1 MAKKLPIV
9 PSAKAG
15 SMAEAPSGII
25 WREQHPVI
33 GGNCNQ
39 CLECILFC
47 PEGAL
52 KLEDKK
58 VIVSLELCNG
68 CGTCVRYGCPAIEFS
83 DEKARITDLCNGCA
97 VCADLCP
104 TGAIVRGGKR

>member
-33 GGNCNQ
+33 GGNCDQ
-39 CLECILFC
+39 CLECIMFC

-58 VIVSLELCNG
+58 VIVSLDLCNG
-68 CGTCVRYGCPAIEFS
+68 CGTCAFECP
-83 DEKARITDLCNGCA
+83 EKAITMVAEFKGD
-97 VCADLCP
+97 
-104 TGAIVRGGKR
+104 RGVFPLKEDKK

>member
-68 CGTCVRYGCPAIEFS
+68 CGTCAFECPEKAITMAAEFS
-83 DEKARITDLCNGCA
+83 GD
-97 VCADLCP
+97 
-104 TGAIVRGGKR
+104 RGIFPLKEGKS

>member
-33 GGNCNQ
+33 GEKCNQ

-52 KLEDKK
+52 KSENKK
-58 VIVSLELCNG
+58 VTVSLELCNG
-68 CGTCVRYGCPAIEFS
+68 CGTCAYECPQKAITMVLEFS
-83 DEKARITDLCNGCA
+83 GD
-97 VCADLCP
+97 
-104 TGAIVRGGKR
+104 RGIFPLKEGKS